1 MTLLAI
7 AREAL
12 DLLTPALCAG
22 CGRPDQTICGEC
34 AAGLFDTP
42 GRVDGTAPELAV
54 ADRAEELPTWAAA
67 RYAGTTRHVVLAWKR
82 GRGDIEGVIA
92 AAARELLDQL
102 LAGSPALAAGS
113 RPGAG
118 EGERGAGVRTRP
130 FVFVPAPSG
139 WRRRASGLLVAMR
152 MAGMLKEAADEL
164 VPVRGGH
171 RAADVLRREGGPVH
185 LAGRSAAG
193 RAAARRGRI
202 HAIRQPPPG
211 RVVLVDDVLT
221 TGATLRA
228 CARALA
234 EAGRTPVAALVL
246 AASPPSRRRQDSP
259 TPLPGNTEGVGDAA
273 RRPAPVDSGNRPAR
287 KLSE

>member
-42 GRVDGTAPELAV
+42 GRVDGAAPELAAV
-54 ADRAEELPTWAAA
+54 ADAQELPTWAAA

-82 GRGDIEGVIA
+82 GRGDIEGAIT
-92 AAARELLDQL
+92 AAARDLVDQL
-102 LAGSPALAAGS
+102 LAAAPALAAGA

-118 EGERGAGVRTRP
+118 AGENGAAGVVPGAGGRARP
-130 FVFVPAPSG
+130 LVFVPAPSG
-139 WRRRASGLLVAMR
+139 WRRRASGLLVAMTL
-152 MAGMLKEAADEL
+152 AGMLKDSADEL
-164 VPVRGGH
+164 APVPGGH

-185 LAGRSAAG
+185 LAGRSAVR
-193 RAAARRGRI
+193 RADARRGSI
-202 HAIRQPPPG
+202 HAVRQPPPG

-228 CARALA
+228 CARALTD
-234 EAGRTPVAALVL
+234 AGRPPVAALVL
-246 AASPPSRRRQDSP
+246 AASPPSRRRHAQLSA
-259 TPLPGNTEGVGDAA
+259 PLW
-273 RRPAPVDSGNRPAR
+273 
-287 KLSE
+287 